1 VQPRTGPRGT
11 VLSPHVYHLDLLP
24 REVQRHHVFGLLR
37 KGPGPPQVPSEPSAK
52 GDPELPRLHA
62 LSTTALSRSGGGV
75 VACGAS
81 RKLPDVV

>member
-1 VQPRTGPRGT
+1 
-11 VLSPHVYHLDLLP
+11 
-24 REVQRHHVFGLLR
+24 
-37 KGPGPPQVPSEPSAK
+37 VPSEPSAK